1 MQGNNFNFDF
11 SQAINNN
18 NTQKPKDNIKLIT
31 REIKDV
37 FHFQKLIK
45 KNNLI
50 QKKDSFELEITILK
64 DYIQTPEDI

>member
-11 SQAINNN
+11 SHELNNQFNNN
-18 NTQKPKDNIKLIT
+18 KPKDNIKLIT

-45 KNNLI
+45 K
-50 QKKDSFELEITILK
+50 K
-64 DYIQTPEDI
+64 